1 MSAARRCVIIGAM
14 SVLRS
19 RLLRARRI
27 AQTARTFT
35 NWAPMLR
42 DMALERVG
50 HGPQTLRFHTRT
62 GISIDCPN
70 RPGARVP
77 IYEIFAEDCYR
88 FEWFLGPLLRRPIQ
102 VIDVGGHIGTFSCRL
117 AQLHPQAVITAFEP
131 SPTTAHYLRRNVEQN
146 AMSDRVTVREQAV
159 AGSSGY
165 AAFDDNGAGS
175 GLNGLKNAGHS
186 TGTAVKVEAVSFDDV
201 VAGLGAPVDV
211 VKVDCEGGEYDLVL
225 GSSPQSW
232 VSVQRVVLEHHPVAG
247 HGWPELREWFEAAGL
262 HEQEEDFA
270 GFHGCVWLSREP
282 LPAFTR

>member
-1 MSAARRCVIIGAM
+1 MRGGCAIIGAM
-14 SVLRS
+14 PVLRS

-27 AQTARTFT
+27 AQTQRTFT

-50 HGPQTLRFHTRT
+50 RGPQSLRFHTRSGMT
-62 GISIDCPN
+62 IDCPN

-88 FEWFLGPLLRRPIQ
+88 FEWFLGPLLHRPIQ
-102 VIDVGGHIGTFSCRL
+102 VIDIGGHIGTFSCRL
-117 AQLHPQAVITAFEP
+117 AQLHPQATITAFEP

-146 AMSDRVTVREQAV
+146 GMSARVTVREQAL

-165 AAFDDNGAGS
+165 AVFDDNGAGS
-175 GLNGLKNAGHS
+175 GLNGLASAGHS

-201 VAGLGAPVDV
+201 VSGLGAAVDV
-211 VKVDCEGGEYDLVL
+211 VKVDCEGGEFDLVL
-225 GSSPQSW
+225 NSSPDSW
-232 VSVQRVVLEHHPVAG
+232 TSVQRVVLEHHPVAG
-247 HGWPELREWFEAAGL
+247 HSWPELRAWFEAIGL

-270 GFHGCVWLSREP
+270 GYHGCVWLSRDP
-282 LPAFTR
+282 LPVFSR